1 MQKKLGKITT
11 NKKLD
16 NQTNAP
22 PGQFVTE
29 KFPVFSSF
37 PTPKIDLNTWKLDI
51 KENGV
56 HIVSYDWNELKTI
69 NISEITE
76 DFHCVTQWS
85 RLQTT
90 WKGYLTSD
98 ILEEI
103 KINSNFKFASIYCYD
118 GYSTNLLKT
127 DLMNPKSIL
136 AMEFE
141 NDTLKEEHGFPL
153 RLVVPHLYGWKSAK
167 WIKEINF
174 TQDPIP
180 GFWEVRG
187 YHMNGDPWKQ
197 ERFS

>member
-11 NKKLD
+11 NKNLE
-16 NQTNAP
+16 NQSSAP

-29 KFPVFSSF
+29 EFPVFSAF
-37 PTPKIDLNTWKLDI
+37 PSPNIDLDKWTFDI
-51 KENGV
+51 KSNGKS
-56 HIVSYDWNELKTI
+56 ISSFSWKEIQEK

-85 RLQTT
+85 RLQTK
-90 WKGYLTSD
+90 WKGYLISE
-98 ILEEI
+98 ILKEFTI
-103 KINSNFKFASIYCYD
+103 DSKLKYVSISCYD
-118 GYSTNLLKT
+118 GYTTNLLKS
-127 DLMNPKSIL
+127 DLMNEKSIL
-136 AMEFE
+136 ATEYE
-141 NDTLKEEHGFPL
+141 GEKLEQSHGYPL
-153 RLVVPHLYGWKSAK
+153 RLVIPHLYGWKSAK

-174 TQDPIP
+174 TENPIP